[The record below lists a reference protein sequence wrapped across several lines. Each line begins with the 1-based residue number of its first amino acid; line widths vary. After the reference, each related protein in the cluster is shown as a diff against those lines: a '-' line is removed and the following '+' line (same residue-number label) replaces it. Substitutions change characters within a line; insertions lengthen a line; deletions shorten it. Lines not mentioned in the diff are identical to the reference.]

1 MQELIGQALRGKSNE
16 EHKYEFKPIKG
27 FSQADLCA
35 SYNPLSYKLDEPMLH
50 YSYDNRPEDA
60 HNLELEVE
68 KQLTL
73 RMKQFIPPDF
83 DLVDYD
89 RELLKKQ
96 LDLETVEVILK
107 RDIKEEIDPEN
118 PNVPNYV
125 RSVTRCTNEEGMFR
139 RLQMDLQIIGKEYGV
154 EDEQVNE
161 IYFQISCSKAKLIE
175 TLKGKSFT
183 KQTEL
188 DDYGLEKGTES
199 IEYKYLLKLKGYE
212 EIIRRKK
219 FLSFLIIAITSGTS
233 DAAMMV
239 TKEKSP

>member
-16 EHKYEFKPIKG
+16 GYKYEFKPIKG
-27 FSQADLCA
+27 FSQADFCA

-161 IYFQISCSKAKLIE
+161 IYFQVSCSKAKLIE

-183 KQTEL
+183 KWTEL
-188 DDYGLEKGTES
+188 EDYGLEKGTES

-219 FLSFLIIAITSGTS
+219 FLSL
-233 DAAMMV
+233 
-239 TKEKSP
+239 